1 VVIIEF
7 DAGRRPMSSA
17 VFYRTVLERE
27 LSAPRREL
35 FESLRDRNEQI
46 EELYRTFP
54 ERRRALR
61 GRGEVGPDE
70 RTAAEIQ
77 EAEEIRAK
85 AESMEKKVKLLVT
98 LISSVEFFL
107 EAALETE
114 QSALKYEKESY
125 EADDPGESELSRP
138 ILELREANIREV
150 RAFLTGR

>member
-1 VVIIEF
+1 
-7 DAGRRPMSSA
+7 MSCA

-27 LSAPRREL
+27 LSDPRREL

-46 EELYRTFP
+46 DELYRTMP

-61 GRGEVGPDE
+61 GHAGGGADE

-77 EAEEIRAK
+77 ESEEIRDQ
-85 AESMEKKVKLLVT
+85 AESLEKRVRMLVT

-107 EAALETE
+107 ETALETE

-125 EADDPGESELSRP
+125 ETDDPGESELGRP

-150 RAFLTGR
+150 QTFLYGR